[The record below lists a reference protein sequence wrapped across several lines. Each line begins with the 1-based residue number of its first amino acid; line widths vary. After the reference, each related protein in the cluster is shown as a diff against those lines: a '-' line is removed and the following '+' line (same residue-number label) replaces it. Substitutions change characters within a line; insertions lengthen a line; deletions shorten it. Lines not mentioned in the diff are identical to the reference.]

1 MSENSVF
8 IYFEI
13 TFRDLQQR
21 DFPFD
26 IDDTH
31 QTCGNLRDNC
41 RIPSPAIPMWKLIIN
56 TKSKIT
62 LMITAKI
69 KRNKGVRLSPSAR
82 IIFERRLN
90 AIEANI
96 PPKIT
101 QINSCACWIIS
112 GGVCISNNNGRKNT
126 KLKTVKIAVTVKQL

>member
-1 MSENSVF
+1 MESHRQARIQMSENSVF

-41 RIPSPAIPMWKLIIN
+41 RIPSPSDPHVEIDNKHQIQNHIDDHSENQKEQRCSAI
-56 TKSKIT
+56 S
-62 LMITAKI
+62 
-69 KRNKGVRLSPSAR
+69 
-82 IIFERRLN
+82 
-90 AIEANI
+90 
-96 PPKIT
+96 
-101 QINSCACWIIS
+101 
-112 GGVCISNNNGRKNT
+112 
-126 KLKTVKIAVTVKQL
+126 